1 MNERFNM
8 QSSFE
13 VLSNKYVG
21 TGHSDMTKW
30 EWGTNIQRDTLTSHI
45 GHKSRLLYMAVAQ
58 NESVARTKFNFLNVS
73 KNFNLITLNFLENDF
88 TMWP

>member
-1 MNERFNM
+1 LNDYQGELIIMNERWNM

-30 EWGTNIQRDTLTSHI
+30 EWGTNIQRDTLASHI
-45 GHKSRLLYMAVAQ
+45 GHKSRLLYMSVAQ
-58 NESVARTKFNFLNVS
+58 NQSVARTKFNFLNVS
-73 KNFNLITLNFLENDF
+73 NFS
-88 TMWP
+88 